1 MGDKLYIIGNGF
13 DLLHHLRT
21 SYANFRDDY
30 LKKKHLSLWNNLLDI
45 YGNAPKQDFWWKD
58 FENMLGKIDY
68 AHLTALLNGEALGA
82 SKVKNLL
89 KWNLP
94 TFFGDWIKA
103 VESNLDYR
111 KIKLM
116 NEIGQDALF
125 FTFNYTLLLEKAYH
139 VAERQVWHIHGD
151 IKSVDEIVVGH
162 DSDYASLFSS
172 YIIYKKEF
180 PNAQIRPDILDGIIQ
195 EVSNA
200 AKKVKDKIYINKVKF
215 NEYSEIKHFVVMGF
229 SFNDID
235 LPYIKKICDVNKSLE
250 DADWTL
256 YWHGEGE
263 EEMMKNKLIGLG
275 VSDNNITTLRW

>member
-13 DLLHHLRT
+13 DLHHNLRT
-21 SYANFRDDY
+21 SYANFREKKK
-30 LKKKHLSLWNNLLDI
+30 KKKHLSLWEKLLDI
-45 YGNAPKQDFWWKD
+45 YGDAPKQDFWWKD
-58 FENMLGKIDY
+58 FENMLGNIDY
-68 AHLTALLNGEALGA
+68 AHLTALRNGEALGA
-82 SKVKNLL
+82 SRAKNFL
-89 KWNLP
+89 KWNLR
-94 TFFGDWIKA
+94 TFFGDWIKV
-103 VESNLDYR
+103 VESNQDYR

-116 NEIGQDALF
+116 DEIEKEALF

-139 VAERQVWHIHGD
+139 VEERQVWHIHES
-151 IKSVDEIVVGH
+151 IKNADKIVVGH

-172 YIIYKKEF
+172 YRSYIKNN
-180 PNAQIRPDILDGIIQ
+180 PNVQIRPDIIDGINQ
-195 EVSNA
+195 QVSDA
-200 AKKVKDKIYINKVKF
+200 AKKVKDRIYLNGERF
-215 NEYSEIKHFVVMGF
+215 NEYSDIKHFVVMGF

-235 LPYIKKICDVNKSLE
+235 LPYIKKICDVNKSLA